1 MAHKYGFLRTS
12 NTRLTFLALT
22 IFILFIPRTVSADNW
37 PQIVT
42 SGDYY
47 YGEGHG
53 ATEKEASENALQALI
68 EMISVNVKSK
78 YSEVMEEVGKKNETE
93 LEKRVQNSLKTVS
106 QQSLINVKKMVDG
119 KAPNIAV
126 LRYIHKNDLETIYQ
140 DRIAKAFDF
149 IRIANENVDALR
161 IGEALEYYY
170 WAYNLIRSVQRPNEV
185 KDKSGRLFVNWL
197 PRAIEQ
203 LLSDIK
209 VTCDDKDGDRVNLS
223 FTYNKKPIAD
233 LEFNYYDG
241 KQRCT
246 GTVNS
251 GRSMIQMAEGHTVD
265 TINIEYEY
273 LQQAMSDFEMEGVM
287 SMFKRKE
294 FRGKD
299 RKKIDVKKAK
309 PAPTPVPVLK
319 PLETQTQLVSNSARH
334 TEVVGKVLEAI
345 QNRRYLDA
353 SSVFTSEGLSWYN
366 KLIGYGKAHIIGNP
380 EIQFIRSA
388 NGNTV
393 ARGLQMSFSFQNVAS
408 GTKKT
413 FVEDVVF
420 TIDSVG
426 KICNV
431 SFGLGKTA
439 EDDILAKKAGWTDAT
454 REAVI
459 EFMENYKTAYSLKR
473 IDYIRD
479 IFADDAV
486 IIVGNVVKKQNKT
499 LRDEPYSHE
508 LSADGKQII
517 HYNRYTKDEYL
528 KNLERCFQKN
538 EFINLR
544 FTNNEVQWLEKFD
557 KEKLFAIQIGQEYY
571 SSTYA
576 DKGYLFLLVDMTN
589 PDAPQIKIRTWQ
601 PNEVAMDKLYNAG
614 RFFK

>member
-1 MAHKYGFLRTS
+1 MAQKNVFLQKS
-12 NTRLTFLALT
+12 AHGLTFC
-22 IFILFIPRTVSADNW
+22 LFFLLSTLMSQKAWADNW
-37 PQIVT
+37 PQIVS

-68 EMISVNVKSK
+68 EMISVNVKSN
-78 YSEVMEEVGKKNETE
+78 YSELMQEVGKKNENE
-93 LEKRVQNSLKTVS
+93 LEKRVQNSLNTIS
-106 QQSLINVKKMVDG
+106 QQSLINVKKLVDG

-126 LRYIHKNDLETIYQ
+126 LRYIHKKDLETIYQ

-149 IRIANENVDALR
+149 IRIANDNVDALR

-203 LLSDIK
+203 ILSDIK
-209 VTCDDKDGDRVNLS
+209 VTCDEKDGDRVNLS
-223 FTYNKKPIAD
+223 FTYKKNPIAD
-233 LEFNYYDG
+233 LEFNYYNG
-241 KQRCT
+241 VEQCR
-246 GTVNS
+246 GSVNS
-251 GRSMIQMAEGHTVD
+251 GRSSIEMLNGHIVD

-273 LQQAMSDFEMEGVM
+273 LQQAMGDFEMEGVM

-299 RKKIDVKKAK
+299 HKKIDTKKAK
-309 PAPTPVPVLK
+309 PAPTPAPILK
-319 PLETQTQLVSNSARH
+319 PLDAPTQLVTNSVKQ
-334 TEVVGKVLEAI
+334 TDVIGKVIEAI
-345 QNRRYLDA
+345 QNRRYSDA
-353 SSVFTSEGLSWYN
+353 SSVFTPEGLSWYN
-366 KLIGYGKAHIIGNP
+366 KLIGYGTARIVGNP
-380 EIQFIRSA
+380 EIQFVKSA

-393 ARGLQMSFSFQNVAS
+393 ARGLQMSFSFRRGTS

-431 SFGLGKTA
+431 SFGLGKRA

-479 IFADDAV
+479 IFADDAI
-486 IIVGNVVKKQNKT
+486 IIVGNVVKRQKKNLQ
-499 LRDEPYSHE
+499 DDPYSHE

-517 HYNRYTKDEYL
+517 NYNKYTKDEYL

-544 FTNNEVQWLEKFD
+544 FTNNEVQWLEKFT

-589 PDAPQIKIRTWQ
+589 PEAPQIKIRTWQ
-601 PNEVAMDKLYNAG
+601 PNEVSMDKLYNAG